1 MRKPDLD
8 AVVVGAG
15 VVGLAVAERLARAG
29 RSVVVLEA
37 GPRFGEGASSRNSEV
52 VHAGLY
58 YPPGSLKAVCCLDG
72 RDRLKAFAAATGVG
86 YQAVG
91 KLVVAATAD
100 EAPRL
105 DAILAR
111 AHANGAIEVQPVSA
125 VAARALEPALAV
137 HAALLSPA
145 SAIIDSHGL
154 MAVLLA
160 RLEAADGMLITRT
173 PVIGGRADAE
183 GIRIATGGDDPAE
196 ITCDIL
202 VNAAGLGAPAL
213 SRAIEGPAAAAVT
226 PPLRFAK
233 GNYFRLDSGRAPFRR
248 LIYPVPEAGGLGV
261 HLTLDLA
268 GQARFGP
275 DVEWVDDPADLA
287 VDAGRA
293 PRIAEAIR
301 RWWPAMPDLPLVPDY
316 AGIRPKIV
324 GPGEADADFRVDGP
338 ADHGVDGL
346 VHLLGIESPGLTAAL
361 ALAERVALALGVVSP
376 EI

>member
-1 MRKPDLD
+1 MAQPDLD

-29 RSVVVLEA
+29 RSVTVLEG

-58 YPPGSLKAVCCLDG
+58 YPAGSLKAECCLEG
-72 RDRLKAFAAATGVG
+72 RERLASFAAETGIG
-86 YQAVG
+86 YRRLG
-91 KLVVAATAD
+91 KLVVAATAE

-111 AHANGAIEVQPVSA
+111 AHANGATEVEPLPA
-125 VAARALEPALAV
+125 PRAREMEPALAV
-137 HAALLSPA
+137 HAALWSPA
-145 SAIIDSHGL
+145 SAIIDSHEL

-160 RLEAADGMLITRT
+160 RLEALGGMLVTHT
-173 PVIGGRADAE
+173 PVLAGRADAQ
-183 GIRIATGGDDPAE
+183 GITLATGGAEPAE
-196 ITCDIL
+196 FTCDIL

-213 SRAIEGPAAAAVT
+213 AHAIDGPGVPADLAV
-226 PPLRFAK
+226 PVRFAK
-233 GNYFRLDSGRAPFRR
+233 GNYFRLDGARAPFRH

-275 DVEWVDDPADLA
+275 DVEWVDDPSALA
-287 VDAGRA
+287 VDPTRADGFAG
-293 PRIAEAIR
+293 AIR
-301 RWWPAMPDLPLVPDY
+301 HWWPGMPDVALVPDY

-324 GPGEADADFRVDGP
+324 GPGEADADFRIDGP
-338 ADHGVDGL
+338 DRHGIGGL

-361 ALAERVALALGVVSP
+361 ALAERVVARLGLG
-376 EI
+376 